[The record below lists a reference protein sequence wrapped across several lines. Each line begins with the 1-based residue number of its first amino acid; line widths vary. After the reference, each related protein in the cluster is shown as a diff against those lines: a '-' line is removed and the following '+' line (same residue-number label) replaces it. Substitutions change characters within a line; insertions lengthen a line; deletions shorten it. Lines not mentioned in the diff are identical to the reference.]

1 MADSLSLR
9 DLANDL
15 ADDLGVSKAA
25 AYEAATELFSKISKA
40 ALSGGRVAVHGF
52 GTFSLKERKART
64 GRNPQTGASIKI
76 AASKTVGFKPGS
88 ALKKKGG
95 KK

>member
-1 MADSLSLR
+1 MSTILSLR
-9 DLANDL
+9 DLADQL
-15 ADDLGVSKAA
+15 SESLGCSKAA
-25 AYEAATELFSKISKA
+25 AYEAASDLFGTISKT
-40 ALSGGRVAVHGF
+40 ALSGGRVAIHGF
-52 GTFSLKERKART
+52 GSFTLKERKART

-88 ALKKKGG
+88 AIKKKGG